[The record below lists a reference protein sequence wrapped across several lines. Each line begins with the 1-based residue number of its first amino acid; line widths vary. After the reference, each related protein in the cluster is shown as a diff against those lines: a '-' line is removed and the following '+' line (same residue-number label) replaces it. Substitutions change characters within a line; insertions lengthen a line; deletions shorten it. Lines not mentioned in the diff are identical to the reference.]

1 MVYRTCT
8 YRITQNKEL
17 KKVNILFMDRMFITL
32 CLVEMLLQ
40 QHYIKLWIRNQ
51 FSMRLEYGYRGAKPE
66 NISLKKI
73 KIISECFVYKSMKLK
88 D

>member
-1 MVYRTCT
+1 
-8 YRITQNKEL
+8 
-17 KKVNILFMDRMFITL
+17 MDHIFITL
-32 CLVEMLLQ
+32 CLVEILLQ
-40 QHYIKLWIRNQ
+40 QHYIKLWIRER

-73 KIISECFVYKSMKLK
+73 KIISECFVYKSMKPK